1 MKQVLAITLVIF
13 ITGCST
19 INKPMSDSQYA
30 SHRNQIDEWKAQES
44 LDAIERHHGFGST
57 MPM

>member
-1 MKQVLAITLVIF
+1 MKQILAITLVIF
-13 ITGCST
+13 ITGCS
-19 INKPMSDSQYA
+19 

>member
-19 INKPMSDSQYA
+19 INKPMSDSQYD
-30 SHRNQIDEWKAQES
+30 SYRNQIDEWKAQES